1 RWLEDRGRAMARD
14 PRGRVTR
21 MLGTRSDISARKRLE
36 EQQQLAA
43 TVFEA
48 ASESIVILDPAYN
61 LLAVNQAFSRITGY
75 RREDVVGRNASLLVN
90 TPEAQR
96 HYRQIRAELRQ
107 HGQWQGELVDT
118 RKNGDPYPQWLQL
131 NLLRDGNGEA
141 THIVGFFTDLSA
153 RRDVEERLRHLLHY
167 DELTGLAN
175 RRLFRERL
183 HEAAQRARQEEG
195 GLALLLID
203 LDRFKLLNDSL
214 GHEVA
219 DQLLREM
226 AQRLRRTA
234 PEANT
239 LARLAGDE
247 FAILLDGGTGTAAL
261 SRLAERL
268 LVQLRQPVSVLGH
281 ELILGASLGISL
293 FSEQAREISVLM
305 SQANLAMQH
314 AKQLGGNTFQFF
326 RDNLQDSTLERLRL
340 ETRLRK
346 AVEEGQLDVHYQ
358 PKLCLASARP
368 DSVEA
373 LVRWHHPEEGMIPPS
388 TFIGLA
394 EECGLIGEIGEFVLR
409 RACLQA
415 AEWSQR
421 GLNLR
426 VSVNLSVHQLRQGD
440 LLDVVRSAL
449 ADSGLP
455 AAQLELELTE
465 SQWLDALDSVLAT
478 FRQLREMGV
487 KLSVD
492 DFGTGYSSLSYLKR
506 LPLDYLKIDQSF
518 VRDLTQNSEDAAI
531 IRAIIAMAHSLDL
544 KVVAEGVETI
554 EQRDFLVAQRCDE
567 LQGYLIGRPLP
578 AHALE
583 EGLRQAR

>member
-1 RWLEDRGRAMARD
+1 RLAMALEASELGLWDWNLESGRVQHSYLEAVFSAGDGPEDYRRLIESIHPGDLPRIRRALAEHLKGRSELYRVEYRVRDREGGWRWLEDRGRAMARD

-358 PKLCLASARP
+358 PKLCLASA
-368 DSVEA
+368 
-373 LVRWHHPEEGMIPPS
+373 
-388 TFIGLA
+388 
-394 EECGLIGEIGEFVLR
+394 
-409 RACLQA
+409 
-415 AEWSQR
+415 
-421 GLNLR
+421 
-426 VSVNLSVHQLRQGD
+426 
-440 LLDVVRSAL
+440 
-449 ADSGLP
+449 
-455 AAQLELELTE
+455 
-465 SQWLDALDSVLAT
+465 
-478 FRQLREMGV
+478 
-487 KLSVD
+487 
-492 DFGTGYSSLSYLKR
+492 
-506 LPLDYLKIDQSF
+506 
-518 VRDLTQNSEDAAI
+518 
-531 IRAIIAMAHSLDL
+531 
-544 KVVAEGVETI
+544 
-554 EQRDFLVAQRCDE
+554 
-567 LQGYLIGRPLP
+567 
-578 AHALE
+578 
-583 EGLRQAR
+583 